1 MPFIIRKN
9 KNEETYK
16 VTNKETG
23 KVYAV
28 AFVSKDYFVDWEPYK
43 KTVNLLTGQ
52 TPWAYILIDDEND
65 IYNKC
70 EVQMDEP

>member
-23 KVYAV
+23 KVYAYKT
-28 AFVSKDYFVDWEPYK
+28 KDPK
-43 KTVNLLTGQ
+43 Q
-52 TPWAYILIDDEND
+52 LIRAIE
-65 IYNKC
+65 YNKHKN
-70 EVQMDEP
+70 ETTKTIKKIKGKTNPK